1 MHSDFSMPLGAG
13 GFVCLEWDYVQ
24 MSRLLAPDY
33 VCTFVFDL
41 YVLNMSYVVI
51 ALKYK
56 RHILVIMCDNWSE
69 HNTETT

>member
-13 GFVCLEWDYVQ
+13 GFIGVEWNYVQ

-41 YVLNMSYVVI
+41 YVLNMSCVVI
-51 ALKYK
+51 
-56 RHILVIMCDNWSE
+56 
-69 HNTETT
+69 T